1 MLYHLLFVLIRDGHF
16 KLKYY
21 VIVIWNYS
29 TITGRSSLHLEV
41 SSYFEAEND
50 GKYSFSDK
58 TIVA

>member
-41 SSYFEAEND
+41 SSYLRQKTMEN
-50 GKYSFSDK
+50 
-58 TIVA
+58 IVFQTKP